1 MTVNT
6 GTLPADCNEKGETD
20 TQFRRAAK
28 TKNNYEYVAFNL
40 GAVKGCDTHGSGDL
54 SPVGP
59 IPGQFVWDLWCAKQ
73 YCKRFLSRYFCFP
86 LSVSFHQFS
95 ILIHPSRVGF
105 VVYKAVL
112 QKVSLPVLLFPPV
125 SIFPPVLHTHSSISC
140 GICGVQS
147 SIAKGFSPGNSVS
160 PCQYLSTNSPYSF
173 THLSLTIY
181 NLSNGVSFN
190 KTFHSV
196 TDTSNLGLSVDK
208 ISVSIYCVLFYDA
221 VTSSGYK
228 KSNGMFSE

>member
-1 MTVNT
+1 MRR
-6 GTLPADCNEKGETD
+6 GKLIRSLGE
-20 TQFRRAAK
+20 
-28 TKNNYEYVAFNL
+28 
-40 GAVKGCDTHGSGDL
+40 
-54 SPVGP
+54 
-59 IPGQFVWDLWCAKQ
+59 
-73 YCKRFLSRYFCFP
+73 
-86 LSVSFHQFS
+86 
-95 ILIHPSRVGF
+95 
-105 VVYKAVL
+105 L
-112 QKVSLPVLLFPPV
+112 QKRKIITNTWH
-125 SIFPPVLHTHSSISC
+125 SIWELWRAVTRTEQAICRRSAQFQASSC

-147 SIAKGFSPGNSVS
+147 SIAKGFSPGTSVS

-208 ISVSIYCVLFYDA
+208 ISVSIYCVLFYDV

-228 KSNGMFSE
+228 KSNGMFS